1 MSTVDKILESIGL
14 TTDKLNL
21 LDQTDSLII
30 CRVFEALQQYAMYHN
45 KNPRLER
52 KCEDIQKEIRK
63 RFKVIK

>member
-1 MSTVDKILESIGL
+1 MTTTDKILESIGL
-14 TTDKLNL
+14 NTDKLNS

-30 CRVFEALQQYAMYHN
+30 CRIFEAVQHYAMYHN

-52 KCEDIQKEIRK
+52 ECEDIQRAIRK